1 MIFESIKILNDSY
14 PLNTICNVLG
24 VNKSSYLYWLN
35 ISSPKE
41 IYSIHF
47 FNLIIEIYAKSKGIY
62 GSPKITY
69 TLNNDYN
76 ISCSVSKVSR
86 AMALLGIKSIVSKS
100 FPKVISRITDN
111 EKSLIVNLIKDLDI
125 THINQVW
132 TTDITYIKTIY
143 EGTFYL
149 ISFIDYYSKKV
160 VAWGLFED
168 QKTDKILLVLDK
180 AVKDDLKA
188 MAKEKV
194 NSQKLIS
201 LEEVNNIRKDKA
213 KLNKSKFDFERRIAQ
228 IDRIIKASYEDKV
241 NGILTVEEFIKIT
254 DEYKK
259 EKQELK
265 VKVNELE
272 KNLSTYKETKEDEL
286 TKIIKNITDFDNI
299 NKETI
304 VSLINRIEIIDSET
318 IKIYYKF
325 SE

>member
-1 MIFESIKILNDSY
+1 MFESIKILSAYY
-14 PLNTICNVLG
+14 PLNSICKVLD
-24 VNKSSYLYWLN
+24 VNRSSYLYWLN

-100 FPKVISRITDN
+100 FPKVISRITDK
-111 EKSLIVNLIKDLDI
+111 EKYLIVNLIKDLDI

-168 QKTDKILLVLDK
+168 QKTDKIL
-180 AVKDDLKA
+180 
-188 MAKEKV
+188 
-194 NSQKLIS
+194 
-201 LEEVNNIRKDKA
+201 
-213 KLNKSKFDFERRIAQ
+213 
-228 IDRIIKASYEDKV
+228 IIMF
-241 NGILTVEEFIKIT
+241 T
-254 DEYKK
+254 
-259 EKQELK
+259 
-265 VKVNELE
+265 
-272 KNLSTYKETKEDEL
+272 
-286 TKIIKNITDFDNI
+286 
-299 NKETI
+299 
-304 VSLINRIEIIDSET
+304 
-318 IKIYYKF
+318 
-325 SE
+325 